1 MPAGQVLAPD
11 GNQPLEEIEFVVVD
25 VETTGWTPGTAQ
37 ITEIGAVRIRGGK
50 LKGQFTSLV
59 NPGGPIP
66 GRVTELTGITDTMV
80 AAAPPLDRVLPAFLA
95 FASGGVLTA
104 HNAPFDIAFL
114 TAACRACGLPW
125 PQLPVVDT
133 VDLAR
138 RVLGEDEVPNCKLAT
153 LAEYFGARTTPS
165 HRALA
170 DALATADVLTALLPR
185 LAAAGIS
192 TLDEI
197 RLRRMPGSWRM
208 LARRWFRAGWA
219 GRADQTG
226 QAGRVSSGPGG
237 GRYATGHGWASAPG
251 EADVITAIVL
261 VRADVARIPETAEA
275 IAQIPEVSEVYSVTG
290 EFDLVALVRVR
301 AHEELADVIPGNLNR
316 VAGVTH
322 TETHIAF
329 RTYSR
334 HDLEAA
340 FALGFPES
348 A

>member
-1 MPAGQVLAPD
+1 VITWETPAGQVLAPD
-11 GNQPLEEIEFVVVD
+11 GHQPLGTIDFVVVD

-37 ITEIGAVRIRGGK
+37 ITEIGAVRVSGGK

-59 NPGGPIP
+59 NPGAAIP
-66 GRVTELTGITDTMV
+66 ERVTELTGITDAMV
-80 AAAPPLDRVLPAFLA
+80 ATAPPLANARNAGSTRS
-95 FASGGVLTA
+95 SGGVLTA

-197 RLRRMPGSWRM
+197 QLRRRPGIWPRWRM
-208 LARRWFRAGWA
+208 LASRWFRRRPGQQRGRWRAVRYRPWLGI
-219 GRADQTG
+219 GTRGGRRGHRDRPGESGRGTHSGDGRGDRADPRG
-226 QAGRVSSGPGG
+226 Q
-237 GRYATGHGWASAPG
+237 
-251 EADVITAIVL
+251 
-261 VRADVARIPETAEA
+261 
-275 IAQIPEVSEVYSVTG
+275 
-290 EFDLVALVRVR
+290 
-301 AHEELADVIPGNLNR
+301 
-316 VAGVTH
+316 
-322 TETHIAF
+322 
-329 RTYSR
+329 
-334 HDLEAA
+334 
-340 FALGFPES
+340 
-348 A
+348 

>member
-1 MPAGQVLAPD
+1 VITWDMPAGQVLAPD
-11 GNQPLEEIEFVVVD
+11 GNQPLKEIEFVVVD

-197 RLRRMPGSWRM
+197 RLRRMPGSWPRWRM
-208 LARRWFRAGWA
+208 LARRWFRGRLGWPGRSDRPGQQRA
-219 GRADQTG
+219 RRRAVRYRPWLGIGTRGGRRGHRDRPGESGRGTHSGDGRGDRADPRG
-226 QAGRVSSGPGG
+226 Q
-237 GRYATGHGWASAPG
+237 
-251 EADVITAIVL
+251 
-261 VRADVARIPETAEA
+261 
-275 IAQIPEVSEVYSVTG
+275 
-290 EFDLVALVRVR
+290 
-301 AHEELADVIPGNLNR
+301 
-316 VAGVTH
+316 
-322 TETHIAF
+322 
-329 RTYSR
+329 
-334 HDLEAA
+334 
-340 FALGFPES
+340 
-348 A
+348 

>member
-1 MPAGQVLAPD
+1 MITWDTPAGQALAPD
-11 GNQPLEEIEFVVVD
+11 GNQPLDTIDFVVVD

-37 ITEIGAVRIRGGK
+37 ITEIGAVRVSGGK

-59 NPGGPIP
+59 NPGSPIP
-66 GRVTELTGITDTMV
+66 ERVTELTGITDAMV

-95 FASGGVLTA
+95 FAGGGVLTA

-192 TLDEI
+192 TLGEI
-197 RLRRMPGSWRM
+197 RLRQVPGIWPRWRM
-208 LARRWFRAGWA
+208 LASRWFRRRPGRQRARWRAVRYRPWLGI
-219 GRADQTG
+219 GTRGGRRGHRDRPGESGRGTHSGDGRGDRADPRG
-226 QAGRVSSGPGG
+226 Q
-237 GRYATGHGWASAPG
+237 
-251 EADVITAIVL
+251 
-261 VRADVARIPETAEA
+261 
-275 IAQIPEVSEVYSVTG
+275 
-290 EFDLVALVRVR
+290 
-301 AHEELADVIPGNLNR
+301 
-316 VAGVTH
+316 
-322 TETHIAF
+322 
-329 RTYSR
+329 
-334 HDLEAA
+334 
-340 FALGFPES
+340 
-348 A
+348 